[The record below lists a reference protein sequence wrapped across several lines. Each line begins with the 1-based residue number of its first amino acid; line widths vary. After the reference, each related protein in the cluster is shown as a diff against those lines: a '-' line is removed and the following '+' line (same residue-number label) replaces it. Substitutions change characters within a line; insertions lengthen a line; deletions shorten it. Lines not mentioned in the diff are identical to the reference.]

1 MGHTDNR
8 LTNNSHRVLA
18 QLHTPTPA
26 LCALEHLDYAECLH
40 RDGLKRRVA
49 AKLLE
54 GARRADELA
63 GAHGGA
69 AHGGGGG
76 THGGGH

>member
-1 MGHTDNR
+1 M
-8 LTNNSHRVLA
+8 SHYQFIT
-18 QLHTPTPA
+18 QLHASTPA

-63 GAHGGA
+63 GGGAGA
-69 AHGGGGG
+69 AHGGGS
-76 THGGGH
+76 HGGH